1 MINFI
6 LGAVII
12 TALIILTLY
21 ILIAHIMVEYKK
33 KTATMTFPELLGVLS
48 ALIQLE
54 IDRYEKDLFNNN
66 RTITNS
72 NFDNFYNNLTHA
84 ILDGISPSFMKQ
96 MQIYITEDM
105 ITSYVARSVK
115 QYLTTKVKGV
125 L

>member
-6 LGAVII
+6 IGTI
-12 TALIILTLY
+12 TIAILINVTLY
-21 ILIAHIMVEYKK
+21 VLYSHLLVIYKR
-33 KTATMTFPELLGVLS
+33 KTATMSFPELLGVLS

-54 IDRYEKDLFNNN
+54 IDRYEKELFNNN

-84 ILDGISPSFMKQ
+84 ILDGISPSFMQ
-96 MQIYITEDM
+96 QLQVYVTEDM
-105 ITSYVARSVK
+105 VVSYVARSVK

>member
-6 LGAVII
+6 IGAI
-12 TALIILTLY
+12 TIAILINVTLY
-21 ILIAHIMVEYKK
+21 VLYSHLLVIYKR
-33 KTATMTFPELLGVLS
+33 KTATMSFPELLGVLS

-54 IDRYEKDLFNNN
+54 IDRYEKELFNNN

-84 ILDGISPSFMKQ
+84 ILDGISPSFMQ
-96 MQIYITEDM
+96 QLQVYVTEDM
-105 ITSYVARSVK
+105 VVSYVARSVK

>member
-6 LGAVII
+6 IRAI
-12 TALIILTLY
+12 TIAILINVTLY
-21 ILIAHIMVEYKK
+21 VLYSHLLVIYKR
-33 KTATMTFPELLGVLS
+33 KTATMSFPELLGVLS

-54 IDRYEKDLFNNN
+54 IDRYEKELFNNN

-84 ILDGISPSFMKQ
+84 ILDGISPSFMQ
-96 MQIYITEDM
+96 QLQVYVTEDM
-105 ITSYVARSVK
+105 VVSYVARSVK

>member
-6 LGAVII
+6 IGAIAI
-12 TALIILTLY
+12 AILINVTLY
-21 ILIAHIMVEYKK
+21 VLYSHLLVIYKR
-33 KTATMTFPELLGVLS
+33 KTATMSFPELLGVLS

-54 IDRYEKDLFNNN
+54 IDRYEKELFNNN

-84 ILDGISPSFMKQ
+84 ILDGISPSFMQ
-96 MQIYITEDM
+96 QLQVYVTEDM
-105 ITSYVARSVK
+105 VVSYVARSVK